1 MRLARADDAGEIG
14 RVHVETWQ
22 HCYRGM
28 MPDKI
33 LDSLSIEQRAAQ
45 WASRL
50 TAATYDNSVFVAEV
64 DGKIAGFA
72 SCSAA
77 RGEDS
82 LDGAGELEAIYLL
95 PEHWGHGLGR
105 ALLDR
110 AEGWLRKNRHPI
122 ATLWVLIANDRARKF
137 YEAAGWTCE
146 GTEQMYERDGH
157 QIPEIRYVRDLAP
170 QEGRA

>member
-1 MRLARADDAGEIG
+1 
-14 RVHVETWQ
+14 
-22 HCYRGM
+22 M

-157 QIPEIRYVRDLAP
+157 RIPEIRYMRDLAP
-170 QEGRA
+170 GPSRLETRSS